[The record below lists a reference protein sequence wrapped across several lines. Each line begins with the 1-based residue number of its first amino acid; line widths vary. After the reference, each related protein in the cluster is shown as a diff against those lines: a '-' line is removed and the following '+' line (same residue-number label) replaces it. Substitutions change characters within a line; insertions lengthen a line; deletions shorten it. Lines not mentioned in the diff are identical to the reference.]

1 MNSSQHQDCD
11 ESISVDP
18 SLVKPH
24 LKRADALS
32 KKGRWEEAWEAY
44 RRVVR
49 MEPGCQEARRG
60 EGICGER
67 AGGDRGFNGSFHHL
81 LAYDSS

>member
-1 MNSSQHQDCD
+1 MT
-11 ESISVDP
+11 
-18 SLVKPH
+18 H

-32 KKGRWEEAWEAY
+32 KKGRVEEAWEAY

-60 EGICGER
+60 EKEYR
-67 AGGDRGFNGSFHHL
+67 EKAGGGRKVSVVFHRVL
-81 LAYDSS
+81 I